1 MGKRKVLY
9 LLSLPVFFMFSSNLT
24 GQTAN
29 VEIKGGPMHPLC
41 KSCHQPTPNV
51 IMGLLDTVSYKA
63 QLLTIDVGTHKE
75 TIRFDE
81 KTLVKNLKGLEDL
94 KNFRN
99 KGFTIQYEEK
109 EGVKKAVLIS
119 RFDVLKLIT
128 EEDRLN
134 KEKLKNLLAEGK
146 NVYLYDSRPLPAYQ
160 EAHIPGAKP
169 LPAPAFDQFIQNL
182 PPDKNAIVIFYCVG
196 GCLSPTNYLRT
207 KALGYTN
214 VKIYLGGFPEWI
226 QSEYAITTPEWMK
239 KAIEEKYAY
248 VLIDLRPRQ
257 MVKEGYIATAVSIP
271 YEDLPKMKD
280 QFPTQ
285 KKAPII
291 LYGPKKEEAAKLIL
305 SWGYKNVRILPIEFE
320 DWKKRGFP
328 IASGEPQ
335 TKIAYVPKA
344 KPGTILPS
352 EFLKIAQNPPAN
364 TLIIDV
370 RNPDEVKEGKVK
382 AAKNIPLE
390 ELEQRLA
397 EIPKDKDII
406 LYCETGIRAQMAHEI
421 LKKHGIKS
429 RYLEGR
435 VHFTKD
441 GKVKVDLE

>member
-9 LLSLPVFFMFSSNLT
+9 LLSLPVFFMFSSNLS
-24 GQTAN
+24 GQTAK

-41 KSCHQPTPNV
+41 KSCHQVDTNMIRGP
-51 IMGLLDTVSYKA
+51 LDSISYKA
-63 QLLTIDVGTHKE
+63 QLITIDVGTHKE
-75 TIRFDE
+75 AIRFSDNTE
-81 KTLVKNLKGLEDL
+81 IKNLKGLEDI
-94 KNFRN
+94 KNYRGRGFRVH
-99 KGFTIQYEEK
+99 YVEK
-109 EGVKKAVLIS
+109 DGIKHAVLIT
-119 RFDVLKLIT
+119 RFDILQSIKPEDRISKEDIKKFIT
-128 EEDRLN
+128 EKKDVVLI
-134 KEKLKNLLAEGK
+134 
-146 NVYLYDSRPLPAYQ
+146 DSRPLPAYQ
-160 EAHIPGAKP
+160 EAHIPGAKA
-169 LPAPAFDQFIQNL
+169 LPAPTFEQFAHVL
-182 PPDKNAIVIFYCVG
+182 PQDKNTPIVFYCVG
-196 GCLSPTNYLRT
+196 GCLSPTNYLRA
-207 KALGYTN
+207 KALGYNN
-214 VKIYLGGFPEWI
+214 VKVYFGGYPDWA
-226 QSEYAITTPEWMK
+226 QTEYGVTTPEWMK

-328 IASGEPQ
+328 IAAGEPQ

-382 AAKNIPLE
+382 AAKNIPLD
-390 ELEQRLA
+390 ELEHRLA

-406 LYCETGIRAQMAHEI
+406 LYCETGIRAQIAQSI
-421 LKKHGIKS
+421 LQKYGIKS
-429 RYLEGR
+429 RYLESR